1 MFLSSEIKEYNL
13 NVINLNYL
21 LTEFTVKR
29 INNFLYDNNLDYSIK
44 KNDLNKII
52 THFIIS
58 DIIENFKED
67 YNNILIFNESLFV
80 EIDEN
85 CIHLILFNFKKILKK
100 FSFNLLDI
108 QTNFIVDKN
117 TIYEIKSL
125 LQNKKKTNLRK
136 IKEFCNENELIKLAE
151 EIKNNLKTKIILHK

>member
-21 LTEFTVKR
+21 LTEFTVKN

-44 KNDLNKII
+44 KNDLNKIA

-58 DIIENFKED
+58 NIIQNFKEN
-67 YNNILIFNESLFV
+67 YNNILIFNQTLFLEVDEICIPLIFFNLKKSLK
-80 EIDEN
+80 N
-85 CIHLILFNFKKILKK
+85 FNFN
-100 FSFNLLDI
+100 FLDI

-117 TIYEIKSL
+117 TIYQIKSL

-136 IKEFCNENELIKLAE
+136 IKDFCDENELIKLAE